1 MKSKFRHA
9 DNLLGGAKMAK
20 FEKLFEPIKI
30 GKVSVRN
37 RIAMPP
43 MVVAYAG
50 PNSEVTDQLI
60 S

>member
-1 MKSKFRHA
+1 M
-9 DNLLGGAKMAK
+9 K

-50 PNSEVTDQLI
+50 PNGEVTDQLI